1 MGIYLLKTV
10 YGYVKTMSHDE
21 APREKE
27 AEEGST
33 VYMKF
38 RKFVKDVFKKDL
50 TTLFTGKDSEEYKI
64 DQLDKWW
71 NSYKKQER

>member
-1 MGIYLLKTV
+1 
-10 YGYVKTMSHDE
+10 
-21 APREKE
+21 
-27 AEEGST
+27 
-33 VYMKF
+33 MKF
-38 RKFVKDVFKKDL
+38 RKFVKDIIKKDL